1 MLVIGTDR
9 NMHGA
14 YWYPT
19 SLKVEPTDYITE
31 AGTNVFFTETVTP

>member
-9 NMHGA
+9 FMHMA

-19 SLKVEPTDYITE
+19 GLAIATTDYITE
-31 AGTNVFFTETVTP
+31 HPSVPVFFT